1 MDNIEAILITL
12 IQTDEDNPEF
22 DKLLEI
28 AAAAAQEG
36 DKMLKVKV
44 SYKGLVLGVITIPRN
59 EVRRIEAEGFILSPS

>member
-28 AAAAAQEG
+28 AAAAA
-36 DKMLKVKV
+36 
-44 SYKGLVLGVITIPRN
+44 
-59 EVRRIEAEGFILSPS
+59 